1 MFVMYVDLMEIDFI
15 WDTILQLD
23 PWSFNYQKDIK
34 MELEESNGQKHPTA
48 EQLLLRM
55 AVEKALMNKQRKVW
69 ELYNYDR
76 FTQAE
81 IAKKL
86 KCTQQAIDQQI
97 KVIEKQLT
105 KWIKEHSEVYEALK
119 EAEADGC

>member
-1 MFVMYVDLMEIDFI
+1 MH
-15 WDTILQLD
+15 
-23 PWSFNYQKDIK
+23 PKP
-34 MELEESNGQKHPTA
+34 EE
-48 EQLLLRM
+48 LLLRM

-69 ELYNYDR
+69 EWYNYDR
-76 FTQAE
+76 LTSVE

-86 KCTQQAIDQQI
+86 KIKQQSADEQI

-119 EAEADGC
+119 EVEETGC